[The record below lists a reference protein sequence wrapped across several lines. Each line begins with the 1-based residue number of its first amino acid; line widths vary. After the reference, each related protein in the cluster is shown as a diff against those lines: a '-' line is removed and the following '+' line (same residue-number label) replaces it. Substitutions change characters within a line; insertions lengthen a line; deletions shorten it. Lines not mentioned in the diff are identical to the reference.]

1 MSLRTRLRIAI
12 VALAAIVVVGLSALY
27 LWDFTRQA
35 FEGANARA
43 RIIAEEV
50 RYYVTQRVNEA
61 VTERNLH
68 AATSDEFRGIA
79 NGIIRTDPLIAKK
92 LGDSLKHETVLNI
105 KIEAEGNALIV
116 ANPVAAGTAEG
127 PTYDFNDLSHRNA
140 FLNLFDLFFRR
151 QDYAVSVPIS
161 VVSDAQQGQGR
172 PDFAVK
178 VILRSVL
185 LGKVLEPAFY
195 RVMFGFFGSLAG
207 AMFLAL
213 ILPNLFLT
221 PLERVAKRIE
231 SISADDATEPTPA
244 PRGESREFANVQ
256 SKLSILGQ
264 QFRGAKQ
271 DAQAL
276 RRNVEQLLQ
285 RIEEAVLLFD
295 SGGHLIMAGNAV
307 ERLIGHS
314 PKSLVGNT
322 VEQVF
327 ANEAGEIVDAVRS
340 RRPWRDHVV
349 TIRNAA
355 ARQVR
360 ALVSVEPVE
369 NTSGSNLGTLITLRD
384 ADTRSQLAAQ
394 LDISS
399 RLAALSRLTSGV
411 AHEIKNPL
419 NAIALH
425 LEVLKSRLEDAEPE
439 VGVISREIKRLDN
452 VVKTF
457 LNFNK
462 PLELKI
468 TSLNLTALVEDV
480 ATLVAPDA
488 NSKGIAMETDLD
500 SGAWVSG
507 DQDLL
512 KQAVL
517 NVVVNAMEAMREG
530 GRLRIRTEVANGE
543 SAITV
548 ADNGP
553 GIPAEARDKIFN
565 LYFSTKENGSGIG
578 LAMTFRVIQMHGGTI
593 DFVSEPGKGT
603 SFRLRLPGLTVHGD
617 EPLSAV
623 AQSGEKL

>member
-12 VALAAIVVVGLSALY
+12 VALAVIVVVGLSTLY
-27 LWDFTRQA
+27 LWDFTRLA
-35 FEGANARA
+35 FDGAELRA
-43 RIIAEEV
+43 QIIGKDV
-50 RYYVTQRVNEA
+50 RDYVTERVNEIVHERDLHP
-61 VTERNLH
+61 VT
-68 AATSDEFRGIA
+68 SGEFRDIA
-79 NGIIRTDPLIAKK
+79 AGIIRDDPRIANM
-92 LGDSLKHETVLNI
+92 LLDSSLKDKAVLSI
-105 KIEAEGNALIV
+105 KVLAQKTAL
-116 ANPVAAGTAEG
+116 AASNPASAGAGES
-127 PTYDFNDLSHRNA
+127 PTYDFEELRHRNA
-140 FLNLFDLFFRR
+140 FLNLYDLFFRR
-151 QDYAVSVPIS
+151 QDYAASIPFS
-161 VVSDAQQGQGR
+161 VVGGSEQAQPYFTVR
-172 PDFAVK
+172 
-178 VILRSVL
+178 VILQSVL

-207 AMFLAL
+207 AMFLAAL
-213 ILPNLFLT
+213 LPNLFLT
-221 PLERVAKRIE
+221 PLERVTKRIE
-231 SISADDATEPTPA
+231 SISADDAADPAPA

-295 SGGHLIMAGNAV
+295 SGGHLVMAGNAV
-307 ERLIGHS
+307 ERLIGQP
-314 PKSLVGNT
+314 PKALVGNT

-327 ANEAGEIVDAVRS
+327 AGDGREIVDAVRS

-355 ARQVR
+355 ARQIR

-369 NTSGSNLGTLITLRD
+369 NTLGSNLGTLITLRD

-394 LDISS
+394 LDIST
-399 RLAALSRLTSGV
+399 RMAALSRLTSGV

-462 PLELKI
+462 PLELKLS
-468 TSLNLTALVEDV
+468 TLNLTALVEDV

-488 NSKGIAMETDLD
+488 KAKGIAMETELD
-500 SGAWVSG
+500 SGAWVNG

-512 KQAVL
+512 KQALL

-530 GRLRIRTEVANGE
+530 GRLRIQTGIGGGE

-548 ADNGP
+548 ADDGP
-553 GIPAEARDKIFN
+553 GIPPDVRDKIFN

-593 DFVSEPGKGT
+593 DFVSEPGKGA
-603 SFRLRLPGLTVHGD
+603 SFRLRLPRLAAHAD

>member
-27 LWDFTRQA
+27 LWDFTRLA
-35 FEGANARA
+35 FDGAELRA
-43 RIIAEEV
+43 QIIGKDV
-50 RYYVTQRVNEA
+50 RDYVTERVNEM
-61 VTERNLH
+61 VQEGDLH
-68 AATSDEFRGIA
+68 PATSGEFRDIA
-79 NGIIRTDPLIAKK
+79 AGIIRDDPRIAKM
-92 LGDSLKHETVLNI
+92 LLDSSLKDKAVLSITVLAQ
-105 KIEAEGNALIV
+105 KTMLAAS
-116 ANPVAAGTAEG
+116 NPASASAGES
-127 PTYDFNDLSHRNA
+127 PTHDFEELRHRNA
-140 FLNLFDLFFRR
+140 FLNLYDLFFRR
-151 QDYAVSVPIS
+151 QDYAASIPFS
-161 VVSDAQQGQGR
+161 VVGGSEQAQPYFSVR
-172 PDFAVK
+172 
-178 VILRSVL
+178 VILQSVL

-213 ILPNLFLT
+213 LLPNLFLT
-221 PLERVAKRIE
+221 PLERVTKRIE
-231 SISADDATEPTPA
+231 SISADDAADPA
-244 PRGESREFANVQ
+244 PAPHGESREFANVQ

-276 RRNVEQLLQ
+276 RRNVEQLLL

-295 SGGHLIMAGNAV
+295 SGGHLVMAGNAV
-307 ERLIGHS
+307 ERLIGQS
-314 PKSLVGNT
+314 PKALVGNT

-327 ANEAGEIVDAVRS
+327 ANGAGEIVDAVRS

-355 ARQVR
+355 ARQIR
-360 ALVSVEPVE
+360 ARVSVEPDE

-462 PLELKI
+462 PLELKLN
-468 TSLNLTALVEDV
+468 SLNLTALVEDV

-488 NSKGIAMETDLD
+488 KSKGIAVETDLD

-517 NVVVNAMEAMREG
+517 NVVVNAMEAMLDG
-530 GRLRIRTEVANGE
+530 GRLRIRTGIAGSE
-543 SAITV
+543 SVITV
-548 ADNGP
+548 ADDGP
-553 GIPAEARDKIFN
+553 GIPPEARDKIFN

-603 SFRLRLPGLTVHGD
+603 SFRLRLPALMVQGD

>member
-27 LWDFTRQA
+27 LWDFTRLA
-35 FEGANARA
+35 FDGAELRA
-43 RIIAEEV
+43 QIIGKDV
-50 RYYVTQRVNEA
+50 RDYVTERVNEI
-61 VTERNLH
+61 VHEGDVH
-68 AATSDEFRGIA
+68 PATSGEFRDIA
-79 NGIIRTDPLIAKK
+79 AGIIRDDPRIAKM
-92 LGDSLKHETVLNI
+92 LLESSLKDKAVLSI
-105 KIEAEGNALIV
+105 KVLAQKTAL
-116 ANPVAAGTAEG
+116 AASNPASTGAGQG
-127 PTYDFNDLSHRNA
+127 PTYDFEELRHRNA
-140 FLNLFDLFFRR
+140 FLNLYDLFFRR
-151 QDYAVSVPIS
+151 QDYAASIPFS
-161 VVSDAQQGQGR
+161 VVGGSEQAQPYFTVQ
-172 PDFAVK
+172 
-178 VILRSVL
+178 VILQSVL

-213 ILPNLFLT
+213 LLPNLFLT
-221 PLERVAKRIE
+221 PLDRVTKRIE
-231 SISADDATEPTPA
+231 SISADDAADPAPA

-264 QFRGAKQ
+264 QFRGARQ

-307 ERLIGHS
+307 ERLIGQP
-314 PKSLVGNT
+314 PKALVGNT

-327 ANEAGEIVDAVRS
+327 ANGGGEIVDAVRS

-369 NTSGSNLGTLITLRD
+369 NTLGSNLGTLITLRD

-399 RLAALSRLTSGV
+399 RMAALSRLTSGV

-462 PLELKI
+462 PIELKLS
-468 TSLNLTALVEDV
+468 TLNLTELAEDV

-500 SGAWVSG
+500 SGAWVNG
-507 DQDLL
+507 DQDLI

-517 NVVVNAMEAMREG
+517 NVVVNAMEAMRDG
-530 GRLRIRTEVANGE
+530 GRLRIRTEVASGE
-543 SAITV
+543 SVITV
-548 ADNGP
+548 ADDGP
-553 GIPAEARDKIFN
+553 GIPAEVREKIFN